1 MAPARVH
8 FVTGFPGF
16 IGKRLVRRLAAQ
28 HAGSGARLV
37 LLVQPKNARVA
48 REALAALGVAG
59 EVVEGD
65 VEQMHLGLSGAEFKA
80 LARDV
85 TDIWHLA
92 ARTLGADRTDL
103 RRVNVDGTR
112 NVLDL
117 AAAAR
122 RLRRLNHF
130 STAYV
135 SGDRVGVILED
146 ELAMGQ
152 RFHNAY
158 EETKF
163 QAELLV
169 RRAQADLAATIY
181 RPSIVV
187 GDSRTGEIDR
197 FEGPYALAILLVA
210 SPLAV
215 PLPLPGDAV
224 APLNVVPVDFVVDA
238 ALAIAE
244 NPAGAG
250 RTVHLVDPA
259 PLSARRVYEMIAARA
274 GKKLPPVSVP
284 ARVLQALLQLPLLER
299 LSRAHRP
306 AIEYVNHLAI
316 YNCRTL
322 LELLD
327 GTGIQCPP
335 ITSYLDRL
343 IEFVQATY
351 ARRRVKRR
359 GDFAVGDTFR
369 VVREV
374 DPYRPIYY
382 AAVSGD
388 FNPIHVDPRVGRA
401 AGFQGV
407 ILQGMCT
414 YAWLAD
420 ACAEYLGDPARLRRL
435 SARFSRPLQIHDVV
449 TFEGR
454 CTAIEGGAIR
464 LEISARNQAG
474 EDVLKGATADGLVG
488 ED

>member
-1 MAPARVH
+1 MADAARVH
-8 FVTGFPGF
+8 LVTGYPGF
-16 IGKRLVRRLAAQ
+16 IGKRLVRRLVEAVR
-28 HAGSGARLV
+28 GKEDRLV
-37 LLVQPKNARVA
+37 LLVQAKNARAA
-48 REALAALGVAG
+48 RDDLAALGAERT

-65 VEQMHLGLSGAEFKA
+65 VEHMHLGLSGAEFKA

-85 TDIWHLA
+85 TDVWHLA
-92 ARTLGADRTDL
+92 ARSHLGAGRSEM

-117 AAAAR
+117 GLAAR

-130 STAYV
+130 STAFV

-146 ELAMGQ
+146 ELAMRQ
-152 RFHNAY
+152 RFHNPY

-169 RRAQADLAATIY
+169 RRAQAELPATIY

-210 SPLAV
+210 SPVAV

-238 ALAIAE
+238 AISISA

-259 PLSARRVYEMIAARA
+259 PLSARRVYEMIAERA

-284 ARVLQALLQLPLLER
+284 SRLFQAVLQLPLLER
-299 LSRAHRP
+299 LSRTHRP

-316 YNCRTL
+316 YNCRNL

-335 ITSYLDRL
+335 ITSDLDRL

-351 ARRRVKRR
+351 ARRREQELDAGV
-359 GDFAVGDTFR
+359 
-369 VVREV
+369 E
-374 DPYRPIYY
+374 DPLDRQP
-382 AAVSGD
+382 
-388 FNPIHVDPRVGRA
+388 A
-401 AGFQGV
+401 AG
-407 ILQGMCT
+407 
-414 YAWLAD
+414 
-420 ACAEYLGDPARLRRL
+420 
-435 SARFSRPLQIHDVV
+435 
-449 TFEGR
+449 
-454 CTAIEGGAIR
+454 
-464 LEISARNQAG
+464 
-474 EDVLKGATADGLVG
+474 DGSPR
-488 ED
+488 

>member
-1 MAPARVH
+1 VAPARVH
-8 FVTGFPGF
+8 LVTGYPGF
-16 IGKRLVRRLAAQ
+16 IGKRLVARLA
-28 HAGSGARLV
+28 GREVGRLV
-37 LLVQPKNARVA
+37 LLVQPRSAAAARRDLRA
-48 REALAALGVAG
+48 GGIAA
-59 EVVEGD
+59 EVLEGD

-80 LARDV
+80 LAAEV
-85 TDIWHLA
+85 TDVWHLA
-92 ARTLGADRTDL
+92 ARTHGGDRGEL
-103 RRVNVDGTR
+103 RRVNVEGTR

-117 AAAAR
+117 AAAAP

-152 RFHNAY
+152 RFRSPY

-169 RRAQADLAATIY
+169 RRAQADLPATIF

-224 APLNVVPVDFVVDA
+224 APLNVVPVDFVADA
-238 ALAIAE
+238 AIAVGE
-244 NPAGAG
+244 DPAGAG

-274 GKKLPPVSVP
+274 GKRLPPVTVP
-284 ARVLQALLQLPLLER
+284 SRLFQAFLRLPMLER
-299 LSRAHRP
+299 LSRVSP
-306 AIEYVNHLAI
+306 PSVEYVSHLAI
-316 YNCRTL
+316 YNCRNL

-343 IEFVQATY
+343 IEFVQATF
-351 ARRRVKRR
+351 ARRRE
-359 GDFAVGDTFR
+359 
-369 VVREV
+369 RELEQDV
-374 DPYRPIYY
+374 DDPL
-382 AAVSGD
+382 
-388 FNPIHVDPRVGRA
+388 DPRPSA
-401 AGFQGV
+401 AG
-407 ILQGMCT
+407 
-414 YAWLAD
+414 
-420 ACAEYLGDPARLRRL
+420 
-435 SARFSRPLQIHDVV
+435 
-449 TFEGR
+449 
-454 CTAIEGGAIR
+454 GGP
-464 LEISARNQAG
+464 
-474 EDVLKGATADGLVG
+474 
-488 ED
+488 

>member
-1 MAPARVH
+1 MPAERVQ

-16 IGKRLVRRLAAQ
+16 LGKRLVRRLAEQGRGAD
-28 HAGSGARLV
+28 ARLV
-37 LLVQPKNARVA
+37 LLVQPKGAAAARA
-48 REALAALGVAG
+48 ALAAEGIAA

-80 LARDV
+80 LAREV
-85 TDIWHLA
+85 TDVWHLA
-92 ARTLGADRTDL
+92 ARSFLAASRSEL
-103 RRVNVDGTR
+103 RRVNVEGTR

-117 AAAAR
+117 AGAAR

-146 ELAMGQ
+146 ELAVGQ
-152 RFHNAY
+152 RFHNPY

-169 RRAQADLAATIY
+169 RRAQADLPATIF

-238 ALAIAE
+238 ALAIGE
-244 NPAGAG
+244 DPAGAG

-274 GKKLPPVSVP
+274 GKKLPAVSVP
-284 ARVLQALLQLPLLER
+284 ARVLQALLQLPVLER
-299 LSRAHRP
+299 LTRAHRP

-316 YNCRTL
+316 YNCRNL

-351 ARRRVKRR
+351 ARRREQEL
-359 GDFAVGDTFR
+359 A
-369 VVREV
+369 
-374 DPYRPIYY
+374 
-382 AAVSGD
+382 
-388 FNPIHVDPRVGRA
+388 
-401 AGFQGV
+401 
-407 ILQGMCT
+407 
-414 YAWLAD
+414 AD
-420 ACAEYLGDPARLRRL
+420 AGDDPLDPPPRAE
-435 SARFSRPLQIHDVV
+435 
-449 TFEGR
+449 
-454 CTAIEGGAIR
+454 
-464 LEISARNQAG
+464 
-474 EDVLKGATADGLVG
+474 ATR
-488 ED
+488 